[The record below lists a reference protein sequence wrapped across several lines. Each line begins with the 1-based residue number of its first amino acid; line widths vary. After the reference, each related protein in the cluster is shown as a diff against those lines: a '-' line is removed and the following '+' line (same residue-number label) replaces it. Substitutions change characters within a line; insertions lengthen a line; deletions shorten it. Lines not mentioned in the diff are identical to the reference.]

1 VTSENLDLLIH
12 RWFEKTISPGE
23 EALLWDAVRTDPA
36 AADRFVE
43 MSEVESG
50 LLEALK
56 AEEEMP
62 KEILRPSLRAR
73 LLPWPL
79 VTAAAALVAVLTAA
93 VLSIRPVPEIRR
105 DPTSS
110 PVASARKPEIVRESE
125 NPPAPAP
132 IDPKTE
138 LPEMVPVPAKTDVV
152 TIEPTESKDSVATAE
167 SVETNVVVLKT
178 EEGASIDLPGG
189 KIVGTDEKQPVIR
202 VASDMSCVAAVVL
215 EPNGMFSVGLNGK
228 KGNEYSRILAPRDAS
243 LQGALCFSK
252 NYTRFGYVAEGPKGK
267 YVVIDQKESGPYDLV
282 MDGMPLF
289 SPDSSKVAYVM
300 VAKGKLYLALDEARI
315 AVRDIQVGSLAWSPD
330 SGQLAYCAQEGNGWN
345 VVVREIGGKNPLPG
359 VRIHRAFKG
368 ISKDGVIFSAD
379 SSRVGYAASASGNK
393 WFVFVDGQQVNTA
406 PYNAIAEGSFTFS
419 RDSSHYAYAASVR
432 GAWHVFLDGKPC
444 AVGKNFVPAQAVAEG
459 TPRFSGDSNRLVY
472 AIENQK
478 AWSVILHDLEPAGTS
493 HRGTEIVRG
502 QDILPGTPGFGLSGR
517 TCVYAAQKPGGWYV
531 GGVRSDGKECG
542 PYEGIRRRSLLVSPD
557 GSRTVFVATR
567 RGRQTVVVDGKEG
580 EHLYDKVGRPQIS
593 REEGSNTVVVAA
605 SRDKAWVVLV
615 NGEEKHGWYQGILAD
630 ETEDQT
636 TSDATAV
643 SPDGRK
649 VSFYAALDGKWS
661 LWVDGVPLACD
672 VPYTY
677 SFDPA
682 TNLLQGL
689 LWNPESPTI
698 FQRFRETRGGG
709 QKPVPKPKGP

>member
-1 VTSENLDLLIH
+1 MLSH
-12 RWFEKTISPGE
+12 C
-23 EALLWDAVRTDPA
+23 ATD
-36 AADRFVE
+36 F
-43 MSEVESG
+43 
-50 LLEALK
+50 
-56 AEEEMP
+56 
-62 KEILRPSLRAR
+62 LR
-73 LLPWPL
+73 
-79 VTAAAALVAVLTAA
+79 
-93 VLSIRPVPEIRR
+93 
-105 DPTSS
+105 
-110 PVASARKPEIVRESE
+110 RE
-125 NPPAPAP
+125 
-132 IDPKTE
+132 
-138 LPEMVPVPAKTDVV
+138 
-152 TIEPTESKDSVATAE
+152 
-167 SVETNVVVLKT
+167 
-178 EEGASIDLPGG
+178 
-189 KIVGTDEKQPVIR
+189 
-202 VASDMSCVAAVVL
+202 
-215 EPNGMFSVGLNGK
+215 
-228 KGNEYSRILAPRDAS
+228 
-243 LQGALCFSK
+243 
-252 NYTRFGYVAEGPKGK
+252 
-267 YVVIDQKESGPYDLV
+267 
-282 MDGMPLF
+282 
-289 SPDSSKVAYVM
+289 
-300 VAKGKLYLALDEARI
+300 DEART

-345 VVVREIGGKNPLPG
+345 VVVREIGWKDPLAPGQPG
-359 VRIHRAFKG
+359 VRLYRALKG

-379 SSRVGYAASASGNK
+379 SSRVGYAASASSGK
-393 WFVFVDGQQVNTA
+393 WFVFVDGQQVNTV

-432 GAWHVFLDGKPC
+432 GAWYVFLDGKPC
-444 AVGKNFVPAQAVAEG
+444 AVGKNFVPAQAVAEE
-459 TPRFSGDSNRLVY
+459 TPRFSGDSSRLVY
-472 AIENQK
+472 AIESQR
-478 AWSVILHDLEPAGTS
+478 AWSVILHDLEPTGTS

-531 GGVRSDGKECG
+531 GWVRSDGKECG
-542 PYEGIRRRSLLVSPD
+542 PYEGIRRRSLLVSSD

-567 RGRQTVVVDGKEG
+567 QGRQMVVVDGKEG
-580 EHLYDKVGRPQIS
+580 ERLYDKVGRPQIS

-643 SPDGRK
+643 SPDGQR

-689 LWNPESPTI
+689 FWNPESPTL

-709 QKPVPKPKGP
+709 QKPKGP